1 MTRQEFFRPFVKAKP
16 WEIVLCIAIGC
27 IAIFYAQYCIAI
39 FYAQYAPS
47 IWAALLVFLLWYCFV
62 FFVFLLIKHLSK
74 K

>member
-1 MTRQEFFRPFVKAKP
+1 MSIKEFFRPLIVAKTR
-16 WEIVLCIAIGC
+16 EIVLCIAIGC
-27 IAIFYAQYCIAI
+27 LAI

>member
-16 WEIVLCIAIGC
+16 WEIVLCIAIGG
-27 IAIFYAQYCIAI
+27 IAI

>member
-1 MTRQEFFRPFVKAKP
+1 MSIREFFRPFVKAKP
-16 WEIVLCIAIGC
+16 WEIALCIAIGC
-27 IAIFYAQYCIAI
+27 IAIFYAQY
-39 FYAQYAPS
+39 APN

>member
-1 MTRQEFFRPFVKAKP
+1 MTIKEFFRPFIKAKS

-27 IAIFYAQYCIAI
+27 LAI

-47 IWAALLVFLLWYCFV
+47 IWSALLVFLLWYCFV
-62 FFVFLLIKHLSK
+62 FFVFLVIKNLSK